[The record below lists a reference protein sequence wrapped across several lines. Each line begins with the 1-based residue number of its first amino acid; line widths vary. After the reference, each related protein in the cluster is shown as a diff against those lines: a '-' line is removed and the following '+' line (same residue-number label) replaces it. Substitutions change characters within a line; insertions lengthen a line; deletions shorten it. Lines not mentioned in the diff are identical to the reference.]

1 MNETD
6 LKYALRGAMD
16 AAGGRPPMDEV
27 AVLDAA
33 KRAERR
39 RGALLAGGVSA
50 TAVAGIAIA
59 AVALYGNGGPGMD
72 IIPAAPGDPTAAVN
86 PPDETAPSWPNG
98 QTDRTA
104 ANGPRTGQGV
114 ALLDALAAPRPAG
127 FDAPTDLTY
136 DPALGYAGEPR
147 MHEAQ
152 FVERVGGTE
161 VWEYRATA
169 PISAGGGVGKLYA
182 EVYTPGSHPGA
193 DGCEL
198 AESLWGIGGE
208 CTVVDVRGTPV
219 GVVTAAG
226 DPSRGFDQWAAHRRA
241 DGTVVFVAQART
253 YPQTLRPGL
262 PQQPF
267 TVEQLAALATDD
279 RFDLE

>member
-6 LKYALRGAMD
+6 LKYAMRGAMD

-50 TAVAGIAIA
+50 VAVAGIAIA
-59 AVALYGNGGPGMD
+59 AVALYGNSTAGTV
-72 IIPAAPGDPTAAVN
+72 IPAAPGDPTAVASQ
-86 PPDETAPSWPNG
+86 PEETRPSWPNG

-104 ANGPRTGQGV
+104 TNGPRADQGV
-114 ALLDALAAPRPAG
+114 VLLDALTAARPAG

-136 DPALGYAGEPR
+136 DPALGYVGEPR

-152 FVERVGGTE
+152 FVDRVGGTE

-169 PISAGGGVGKLYA
+169 PVAAGGGVGKLYA
-182 EVYTPGSHPGA
+182 EVYTPGSDYRE
-193 DGCEL
+193 DGCAL
-198 AESLWGIGGE
+198 AVRLWGIGGQ
-208 CTVVDVRGTPV
+208 CRPVDVNGTAV
-219 GVVTAAG
+219 GVVTVAAE
-226 DPSRGFDQWAAHRRA
+226 DRGFDQWAAYKRA

-253 YPQTLRPGL
+253 YTETGKPGL
-262 PQQPF
+262 AQQPF
-267 TVEQLAALATDD
+267 TVEQLAALATDE

>member
-16 AAGGRPPMDEV
+16 ATGGRPPMDEV

-50 TAVAGIAIA
+50 VAVAGIAIA
-59 AVALYGNGGPGMD
+59 AVALYGNGGSGTT
-72 IIPAAPGDPTAAVN
+72 IIPAAPGDPTAATSQ
-86 PPDETAPSWPNG
+86 PEETRPSWPNG

-104 ANGPRTGQGV
+104 TNGPRAEKGV
-114 ALLDALAAPRPAG
+114 ALLDALAAARPAG

-136 DPALGYAGEPR
+136 DPALGYSGEPR

-152 FVERVGGTE
+152 FVDRVGDSE

-169 PISAGGGVGKLYA
+169 PISSGGGVGQLYA
-182 EVYTPGSHPGA
+182 EVYTPGSYQTA

-198 AESLWGIGGE
+198 AKNLWGMGGE
-208 CTVVDVRGTPV
+208 CTLIDVHGTPV
-219 GVVTAAG
+219 GVVTASG

-241 DGTVVFVAQART
+241 DGTVVFVAQAKA

-262 PQQPF
+262 AQQPF